1 MSIRNSCPCDLDG
14 VCPYDAE
21 YNSDCEYWCGE
32 EPEEPDY
39 EDFDDDVDEAGFNP
53 YEGCY
58 DYDC

>member
-1 MSIRNSCPCDLDG
+1 MSIRNDCPCDLDG

-32 EPEEPDY
+32 EPEEDYPDI
-39 EDFDDDVDEAGFNP
+39 DDDVDEVGFNP
-53 YEGCY
+53 YTGSY